1 MANNAATQPLRQ
13 QDIYSFLPAAI
24 ELEQTPPVPLA
35 RTFLWTI
42 LALFIITI
50 VWACVGQVDII
61 ASAQGK
67 VIPSAR
73 VKQIQALE
81 SAKVSNI
88 LVADGSRVHQGDV
101 LIQLEDTAAASD
113 AARYAAQLQ
122 NAEAQLWRLTA
133 YTHWLEQGRSAPVTT
148 FLLPAA
154 PANADQR
161 QQYLQL
167 QQQADELLANISK
180 GEQERLRL
188 QAQQRVAEAEMLKN
202 QRLQGVIGER
212 VTALKTLQNKQL
224 GSRAQYL
231 ELMQD
236 LIEVEENVR
245 VQQATRDQLSAA
257 ISANQATSDA
267 LVHESYKTALND
279 LQQQATQRDSLLQE
293 KRKAEQRLSQFT
305 LTSPIDGSV
314 QDLAIHTIGGV
325 VTPAQVLMQIVP
337 DDGPIEVE
345 AWIENQDI
353 GFVHSGQHVE
363 LKINAFNFT
372 KYGVL
377 TGKVAALSE
386 DATQDRQDK
395 QRYRALITLDRD
407 TMDVDGKPVRLSPGM
422 AVSAEIET
430 GKRRVIEFFL
440 SPLLRYKD
448 ESLKER

>member
-1 MANNAATQPLRQ
+1 M
-13 QDIYSFLPAAI
+13 
-24 ELEQTPPVPLA
+24 
-35 RTFLWTI
+35 
-42 LALFIITI
+42 
-50 VWACVGQVDII
+50 
-61 ASAQGK
+61 
-67 VIPSAR
+67 
-73 VKQIQALE
+73 
-81 SAKVSNI
+81 
-88 LVADGSRVHQGDV
+88 
-101 LIQLEDTAAASD
+101 
-113 AARYAAQLQ
+113 
-122 NAEAQLWRLTA
+122 
-133 YTHWLEQGRSAPVTT
+133 
-148 FLLPAA
+148 
-154 PANADQR
+154 
-161 QQYLQL
+161 
-167 QQQADELLANISK
+167 
-180 GEQERLRL
+180 
-188 QAQQRVAEAEMLKN
+188 
-202 QRLQGVIGER
+202 
-212 VTALKTLQNKQL
+212 
-224 GSRAQYL
+224 
-231 ELMQD
+231 
-236 LIEVEENVR
+236 
-245 VQQATRDQLSAA
+245 
-257 ISANQATSDA
+257 
-267 LVHESYKTALND
+267 
-279 LQQQATQRDSLLQE
+279 LQE